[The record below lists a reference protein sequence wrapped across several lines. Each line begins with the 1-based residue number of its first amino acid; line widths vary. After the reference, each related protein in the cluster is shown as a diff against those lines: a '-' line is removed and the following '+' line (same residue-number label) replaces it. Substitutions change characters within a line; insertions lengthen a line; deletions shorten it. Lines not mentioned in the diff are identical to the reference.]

1 VAVPLFLWK
10 LNPKCGIF
18 ILKIKKENCMF
29 LSLNRLLAK
38 KFSRRKDGLNFRRR
52 RKKINFDKLRFV
64 LIYALELVAVI
75 GLAYGVVLAF
85 GKQVECSNASMEP
98 TYQTSDKLLVNTI
111 AYKFDSPER
120 GEVIAFKPK
129 SNVNASYSVKRVIG
143 VPGDTIYISNGRI
156 YINDELYKE
165 NLEVERIENPGI
177 AATPITLLDD
187 QYFVLGDNRNSSED
201 SRYESIGFVS
211 SEDILGKVWI
221 KYPF

>member
-1 VAVPLFLWK
+1 
-10 LNPKCGIF
+10 
-18 ILKIKKENCMF
+18 MF
-29 LSLNRLLAK
+29 LSIKRLISRF
-38 KFSRRKDGLNFRRR
+38 FSRRKDGLNFRRR
-52 RKKINFDKLRFV
+52 RRKINFEKLRYI

-85 GKQVECSNASMEP
+85 GKQVECSNSSMEP
-98 TYQTSDKLLVNTI
+98 TYQTSDKLLINSI
-111 AYKFDSPER
+111 AYKFAEPKTGD
-120 GEVIAFKPK
+120 VIAFKPK

-143 VPGDTIYISNGRI
+143 VPGDTIYIKNGRI

-165 NLEVERIENPGI
+165 SIEVERIDNPGI

-221 KYPF
+221 RYPF

>member
-1 VAVPLFLWK
+1 
-10 LNPKCGIF
+10 
-18 ILKIKKENCMF
+18 MF
-29 LSLNRLLAK
+29 LSIRRLISRI
-38 KFSRRKDGLNFRRR
+38 FSRRKDGLNFRRR
-52 RKKINFDKLRFV
+52 RRKINFEKVRYI

-85 GKQVECSNASMEP
+85 GKQVECSNSSMEP
-98 TYQTSDKLLVNTI
+98 TYQTSDKLLINSI
-111 AYKFDSPER
+111 AYKFAEPET
-120 GEVIAFKPK
+120 GDVIAFKPK

-143 VPGDTIYISNGRI
+143 VPGDTVYIKNGRI

-165 NLEVERIENPGI
+165 NIEVERIDNPGI
-177 AATPITLLDD
+177 ASSPIKLLDD

-221 KYPF
+221 RYPF